1 MADEASS
8 PAKDRSKATELYLQ
22 AKDHFEAKRYRDAI
36 RSLSVLRSDHVYGL
50 KANANI
56 GSCLLMLGL
65 PRPALLFLDRALRQ
79 DPEFLPALVS
89 RLKALGLEQ
98 RHEEVLELAE
108 RLVVRCPREE
118 EVVVWSLWVASL
130 RATACEARALE
141 VVGRWLSRLPQSLAG
156 HLQEAELLSDRGD
169 NEQAVNSLAKALRI
183 EPNSEKVFSHLSVVM
198 IRMRRH
204 EAALQY
210 VEKALEFDPESFIYH
225 CRRARILHLIADWRG
240 AASSY
245 AKVASLRPGSAI
257 YKLNHHLMLPGIPAS
272 RDEIEEARRRFLNGL
287 SLVECDPGLRLD
299 IRDEAIPHTF
309 ELAYHNQND
318 RRLLERYMDLMRGL
332 SEPLLQGVRQRHA
345 AVGQAQPRHGGERLR
360 IGFLSRYFSGHSNAI
375 AFSGL
380 IRHLDRKSFEV
391 VLIHTADSKQDAVR
405 DGLDAICERVI
416 QLSSDFADAY
426 QTLLSAELD
435 ILFFTDFGM
444 NSYEFILPFL
454 CTAPIQITGWGIPH
468 TSGIREIDYY
478 ISVADLEPAGAE
490 EHYTETLIRLPGGL
504 PCHFEDAGLS
514 LTPLPREYFFLPP
527 GDTLVGCLQ
536 GLQKLHPDFDLL
548 LEKIAQENPE
558 VGFVFV
564 EDSIPSRTRLFLE
577 RLARNAPTAR
587 ERCIPLAFMG
597 RAEYHALCNCLDLL
611 LDPIYYGSGITFFEA
626 CFVGTPIVT
635 LEGSN
640 LRSRVVASGYREMG
654 IDDPPIAASEA
665 DYVRLVSELCNDPER
680 RQKLKASILANNHRI
695 FNRMDYIRHFE
706 TFCLQAVSAHRQGG
720 SLQSSS
726 LSDACLSFP
735 SQSLNP

>member
-1 MADEASS
+1 MADEAFSS
-8 PAKDRSKATELYLQ
+8 AKESSKASDLYLQ
-22 AKDHFEAKRYRDAI
+22 AKDHFEAERYRDSI
-36 RSLSVLRSDHVYGL
+36 RCLAALRSDEIYGL

-79 DPEFLPALVS
+79 DPEFLPALLS
-89 RLKALGLEQ
+89 RFKALRLEQ

-108 RLVVRCPREE
+108 LLVERCPQEE
-118 EVVVWSLWVASL
+118 EEEIWSHWVACL
-130 RATACEARALE
+130 RATGREARALE

-156 HLQEAELLSDRGD
+156 HLLEAELLSDRGD
-169 NEQAVNSLAKALRI
+169 NDQAVNSLAKALRI
-183 EPNSEKVFSHLSVVM
+183 VPTSEKVYSHLSVVM

-204 EAALQY
+204 EEALQY
-210 VEKALEFDPESFIYH
+210 VEKVLEFDPESFIYL
-225 CRRARILHLIADWRG
+225 CRRARVLQLTADWRG
-240 AASSY
+240 AASCY
-245 AKVASLRPGSAI
+245 AKVASMRPDSAI
-257 YKLNHHLMLPGIPAS
+257 YQLNHHLMLPGIPAS
-272 RDEIEEARRRFLNGL
+272 QKDIEEARLRFLKGL
-287 SLVECDPGLRLD
+287 SLVESDPELKFD
-299 IRDEAIPHTF
+299 IHDEAIPHTF

-318 RRLLERYMDLMRGL
+318 RRLLERYIDLMRRL
-332 SEPLLQGVRQRHA
+332 CKPLLQELRQRQA
-345 AVGQAQPRHGGERLR
+345 ASGQVQPSTGRKRLR
-360 IGFLSRYFSGHSNAI
+360 IGFLSRYFSGHSNTI

-380 IRHLDRKSFEV
+380 IRHLDRKVFEV
-391 VLIHTADSKQDAVR
+391 VLIHTADSKQDETR
-405 DGLDAICERVI
+405 DGLEAICEQVI
-416 QLSSDFADAY
+416 QLSADYADAY

-435 ILFFTDFGM
+435 ILFFTDLGM
-444 NSYEFILPFL
+444 NSYDFILPFL

-478 ISVADLEPAGAE
+478 ISVADLEPAGTE
-490 EHYTETLIRLPGGL
+490 DHYTETLIRLPGGL
-504 PCHFEDAGLS
+504 PCHFEDAGLR

-536 GLQKLHPDFDLL
+536 GLHKLHPDFDLL

-558 VGFVFV
+558 VAFVFV

-577 RLARNAPTAR
+577 RLSRNAPSAR
-587 ERCIPLAFMG
+587 ERCIPLALMG

-654 IDDPPIAASEA
+654 IDDPPIATSEEE
-665 DYVRLVSELCNDPER
+665 YVRLVGELCNNSER
-680 RQKLKASILANNHRI
+680 RHKLKDSILANNHRV
-695 FNRMDYIRHFE
+695 FNRIDYIRHFE
-706 TFCLQAVSAHRQGG
+706 AFCLQAVNTRREQNQRDRPES
-720 SLQSSS
+720 
-726 LSDACLSFP
+726 
-735 SQSLNP
+735 